1 MRDRTR
7 CVRVAAKGRRTHRG
21 VTSTPHFGVS
31 LLPTD
36 LGPSPVTLAR
46 AVEDRG
52 LDMLFFADGSHVPV
66 IHTKNAYSDASI
78 VRPFARMYDSIT
90 ALAACAAVTE
100 RIKLGTGVCLLTERD
115 PIITA
120 KSIASLDRI
129 SDGRVIF
136 GIAGGFIREAI
147 ENHGCSFRHRWSV
160 VRERALA
167 IRTLWNDDPAEFH
180 GQYVDFDPVWS
191 QPKPMQCGGPPMYIG
206 SNSNKVPLRV
216 ADYADGWMP
225 IYDRYEGDP
234 VADLR
239 RACDEKGRDF
249 AEMTVYIFGAPRAE
263 RPIEDLAV
271 RGARGFVFLIPPAAD
286 DVMRELDEVAMFAE
300 RMRENAAV

>member
-1 MRDRTR
+1 MS
-7 CVRVAAKGRRTHRG
+7 
-21 VTSTPHFGVS
+21 TSSSSAGSPDNAIERSTHFGVG

-36 LGPSPVTLAR
+36 LGAPPVVLAR

-66 IHTKNAYSDASI
+66 RHTKNAYSTADI
-78 VRPFARMYDSIT
+78 VQPFARMYDSIT

-129 SDGRVIF
+129 SDGRVVF

-147 ENHGCSFRHRWSV
+147 ENHGCSFKHRWEV

-167 IRTLWNDDPAEFH
+167 IRAGWTDDPAEFH
-180 GQYVDFDPVWS
+180 GEYVDFDPVWLH
-191 QPKPMQCGGPPMYIG
+191 PKPLQPGGPPMYIG
-206 SNSNKVPLRV
+206 SNSARIPARV
-216 ADYADGWMP
+216 ADYANGWMP

-234 VADLR
+234 LHDLR
-239 RACDEKGRDF
+239 LACEEKGRDF
-249 AEMTVYIFGAPRAE
+249 SEMTVYLFGTPRE
-263 RPIEDLAV
+263 ESVIEDFAA
-271 RGARGFVFLIPPAAD
+271 RGSHGFVFLIPPGTD
-286 DVMRELDEVAMFAE
+286 DVMRELDEVAKLAE
-300 RMRENAAV
+300 RMRDHVSR